1 MATSTTE
8 AEYVA
13 AASCCGQVL
22 WIQNQM
28 LDYGFNFMNTKI
40 YIDNESTI
48 CIVKNPVYHS
58 KTKHIAIRHHFIRD
72 AYEKK
77 LIQVLKIHTDD
88 NAVLEYNP
96 GSICHLETKDKD
108 DGKIYFKRM
117 YICFKGI
124 KQAIGRDGNN
134 QMYPI
139 AWVVVGV
146 ENKDNWAWFMSLF
159 QEDLELGYGGG
170 VTVISDG
177 HKGLIEAVAG
187 ILPDSEHRQCARHIY
202 ANFKKK
208 WSGLQYKR
216 LFWGAASCI
225 VDSQFLLKMEEI
237 KELDPTAYKCFDAR
251 IVPARGKPI
260 ITMLEDI
267 RIYVMQ
273 RICHMN
279 KVLVKLE
286 DKITLSVRKRLE
298 YLKEKQSWLVY
309 PSGFREVEVRRGD
322 YAYGFNL
329 HTKHRGCK
337 FWELSGI
344 PCVHAMAAYYH
355 MKMELELGIIKF
367 LLKQSWYNA
376 YQYSIRPVP
385 GSKLWKTYDN
395 PSPYPP
401 IERKRLGR
409 PRKQRIIHLTED
421 DNHVTRLGR
430 VMHCHTCWE
439 VGHNKKGC
447 QNQPRPKPLGLDTTI
462 GNTNVID
469 GSSKKRGTIRIGS
482 PIKRGEDNQVTEDTS
497 MGDANLIAEEY
508 QHKIDMEALA
518 EVQREIAAE
527 DAEQERI
534 RQIWVENEASDLY
547 WENMAKEFRD
557 DELNRPEDSLEAA
570 YSFDTISKIRDDELN
585 VHQVSMDLPVNEAPE
600 NCTTEESQVQDP
612 DPKPTIPTQESQV
625 HTRSKIRKQV
635 AATTRSTADKA
646 FDVSDDED

>member
-1 MATSTTE
+1 MQNSIKEKFLIIVSLGQCKRAKTCALYDHEGGLIEHYSKLW
-8 AEYVA
+8 EYR
-13 AASCCGQVL
+13 Q
-22 WIQNQM
+22 
-28 LDYGFNFMNTKI
+28 
-40 YIDNESTI
+40 
-48 CIVKNPVYHS
+48 
-58 KTKHIAIRHHFIRD
+58 
-72 AYEKK
+72 
-77 LIQVLKIHTDD
+77 
-88 NAVLEYNP
+88 AVLEYNP
-96 GSICHLETKDKD
+96 GSTCHLETEDKD

-124 KQAIGRDGNN
+124 KQGWLDACRKVIGLSGCFLTHTCKGQLLTAIGRDGNN

-139 AWVVVGV
+139 AWAVVGV

-170 VTVISDG
+170 VTVTSDG

-344 PCVHAMAAYYH
+344 PCVHAMTAYYH
-355 MKMELELGIIKF
+355 MKMELELGVIKF

-447 QNQPRPKPLGLDTTI
+447 QNQPRPKPLGLATTI
-462 GNTNVID
+462 GKPPQIPTNSKGKGIDMGTKKRGNTNVMA

-497 MGDANLIAEEY
+497 MGDANLTAEEY
-508 QHKIDMEALA
+508 QHKMDMEALA
-518 EVQREIAAE
+518 EVQREICGTRE
-527 DAEQERI
+527 DKTDME
-534 RQIWVENEASDLY
+534 
-547 WENMAKEFRD
+547 
-557 DELNRPEDSLEAA
+557 
-570 YSFDTISKIRDDELN
+570 IRDDELN
-585 VHQVSMDLPVNEAPE
+585 VHQMSMDLPVNEAPE
-600 NCTTEESQVQDP
+600 NCTTEESQNRG
-612 DPKPTIPTQESQV
+612 
-625 HTRSKIRKQV
+625 RSKRIANMK
-635 AATTRSTADKA
+635 ANNFKFNANGSGSTADKA
-646 FDVSDDED
+646 FDVSKDED